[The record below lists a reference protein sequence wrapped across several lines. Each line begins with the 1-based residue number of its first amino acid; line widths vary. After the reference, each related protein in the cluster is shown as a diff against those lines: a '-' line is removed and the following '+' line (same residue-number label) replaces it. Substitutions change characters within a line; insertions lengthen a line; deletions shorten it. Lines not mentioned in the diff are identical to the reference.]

1 MGKPMYSMMV
11 ELAYLVILV
20 PLLSLACA
28 NGWGAFS
35 VAAGLAQLCLT
46 VITLVVS
53 HFLVGLSPRRMLKN
67 CAPVFVAALSCSVAV
82 FLVRTFLPK
91 SYLFDAVLI
100 MLYIA
105 LYLCLTY
112 SSDKLSTIY
121 NAAVQALRLPSKLLI
136 AR

>member
-1 MGKPMYSMMV
+1 
-11 ELAYLVILV
+11 
-20 PLLSLACA
+20 
-28 NGWGAFS
+28 
-35 VAAGLAQLCLT
+35 
-46 VITLVVS
+46 
-53 HFLVGLSPRRMLKN
+53 MLKN
-67 CAPVFVAALSCSVAV
+67 CAPVFVAALSCSVAI

-121 NAAVQALRLPSKLLI
+121 NAAVQALRLSQ
-136 AR
+136 